1 MDYEIVIP
9 VLISFAISAI
19 LGPIVIPFL
28 KRLKVGQT
36 ERKELESHLKKNGT
50 PTMGGLMILASIIIT
65 SLFYVKDYPRII
77 PILFMTVGFGVIGF
91 LDDYLKVVLRRS
103 DGLLPWQK
111 MILQFIVTT
120 VFAVYMVRYSGIEL
134 TMLIPFSGGKYLNIG
149 WLAIPLLYFA
159 VIGTVNGVNFTD
171 GVDGLVSSVTIM
183 VATFFSVVAIGTN
196 AGIAPITCAVAGALL
211 GFLLFNVYPAS
222 VFMGDTGSLA
232 LGGFVVA
239 TAYML
244 QMPLYILIV
253 GLIYLAEVIS
263 VKSGVA
269 AAELLRK
276 KGITF
281 VLFDGN
287 KDLDVT
293 ALIEKNPVFAGAEIL
308 LGELAPEDMA
318 RIDLVVLSPGVPTD
332 LPMVN
337 ELRNRQIPIWGEIEL
352 AYHFAKGR
360 IIAIT
365 GTNGKTT
372 TTSLVGEI
380 MANYFDDV
388 KVVGNIGI
396 PYTSVAADTTEDT
409 VTVAEIS
416 SFQLETTHEF
426 APEVT
431 AILNITPDHLNR
443 HHTMECYIET
453 KESITKNQTAGD
465 TCVLNYEDEVL
476 RRFGETL
483 QTKVV
488 FFSSK
493 RRLEKGLYLDGEDIF
508 YADGTTDTKVI
519 NVNELN
525 ILGKHNYENVMAAVG
540 MSVSFGVPM
549 DKIVEVLKR
558 FQAVEHRIEYVTE
571 KRGVKFYNDSKGTNP
586 DAAIQGIRA
595 MNRPTLLIGGGYDK
609 QSEYDEWIE
618 SFDGKVKKLVL
629 IGQTKEKIAECAKK
643 HGFED
648 VILCDTFEEA
658 IDTCYAN
665 AVSGDAVL
673 LSPACASWGMFANY
687 EERGRIFKEY
697 VRNLAE

>member
-1 MDYEIVIP
+1 MVVKDKNVLVFGSGISGEAACELLLKEEAKVILYDGNDKLNSEEIRAKIEGGDSESLEIV
-9 VLISFAISAI
+9 
-19 LGPIVIPFL
+19 LGTL
-28 KRLKVGQT
+28 EGD
-36 ERKELESHLKKNGT
+36 RKE
-50 PTMGGLMILASIIIT
+50 
-65 SLFYVKDYPRII
+65 
-77 PILFMTVGFGVIGF
+77 
-91 LDDYLKVVLRRS
+91 
-103 DGLLPWQK
+103 
-111 MILQFIVTT
+111 
-120 VFAVYMVRYSGIEL
+120 
-134 TMLIPFSGGKYLNIG
+134 
-149 WLAIPLLYFA
+149 
-159 VIGTVNGVNFTD
+159 
-171 GVDGLVSSVTIM
+171 
-183 VATFFSVVAIGTN
+183 
-196 AGIAPITCAVAGALL
+196 
-211 GFLLFNVYPAS
+211 
-222 VFMGDTGSLA
+222 
-232 LGGFVVA
+232 
-239 TAYML
+239 
-244 QMPLYILIV
+244 
-253 GLIYLAEVIS
+253 
-263 VKSGVA
+263 
-269 AAELLRK
+269 ELLDK
-276 KGITF
+276 
-281 VLFDGN
+281 LS
-287 KDLDVT
+287 
-293 ALIEKNPVFAGAEIL
+293 
-308 LGELAPEDMA
+308 
-318 RIDLVVLSPGVPTD
+318 LVVMSPGVPTD
-332 LPMVN
+332 LPIVN
-337 ELRNRQIPIWGEIEL
+337 EMREKGLPIWGEIEL
-352 AYHFAKGR
+352 AYVFGKGDVL
-360 IIAIT
+360 AIT

-372 TTSLVGEI
+372 TTSLLGEI
-380 MANYFDDV
+380 MKNYAQSSF
-388 KVVGNIGI
+388 VVGNIGN
-396 PYTSVAADTTEDT
+396 PYTSIALQTREDS
-409 VTVAEIS
+409 VIVAEMS
-416 SFQLETTHEF
+416 SFQLETIQTF
-426 APEVT
+426 RPRVS

-443 HHTMECYIET
+443 HHTMECYIKT

-476 RRFGETL
+476 RRFGGTL

-540 MSVSFGVPM
+540 MSLSFGVPM